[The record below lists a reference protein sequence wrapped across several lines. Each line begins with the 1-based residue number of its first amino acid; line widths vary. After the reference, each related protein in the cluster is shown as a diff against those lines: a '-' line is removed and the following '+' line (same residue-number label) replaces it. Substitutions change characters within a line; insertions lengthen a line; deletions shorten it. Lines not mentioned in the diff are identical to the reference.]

1 MPVQVASVGRFY
13 LVEDRECRGMLQM
26 LKSAA
31 RRADVPIVML
41 SSTLAAA
48 LVVTLTSLASAAPAD
63 PPVRGCTCPS
73 GTEQLIDQ
81 TDHIFI
87 GDLVEVKGIGDEAGS
102 AVIRVREN
110 FKGDLSG
117 VVEVRDA
124 LSTQCSWSV
133 FEMAAPGRYIV
144 FANLDEGDLVTPAFC
159 PQTQPVNGWKDRLA
173 PLRAYARAHRPAAA
187 GRAATAAAPPSSAKT
202 GSPKTGS

>member
-1 MPVQVASVGRFY
+1 
-13 LVEDRECRGMLQM
+13 MLQV

-31 RRADVPIVML
+31 RRADVRIVML

-48 LVVTLTSLASAAPAD
+48 LVVTISSLASAGPAD

-87 GDLVEVKGIGDEAGS
+87 GDLVEVKGIGEDAGR

-110 FKGDLSG
+110 FKGDLTG
-117 VVEVRDA
+117 LVEVRDG

-159 PQTQPVNGWKDRLA
+159 PQTQPIGGWKDRLA
-173 PLRAYARAHRPAAA
+173 PLRAYARAHRPATA
-187 GRAATAAAPPSSAKT
+187 GRATTAAAAAPGHKT